1 MSFKSLQLCEPLL
14 RAVSQA
20 GYATPT
26 PIQRQAIPAAL
37 SRRDILGIA
46 QTGTGKT
53 AAFALPILHRLH
65 TEPGRKPGIRALVL
79 TPTREL
85 AGQIDENFRL
95 YGRYTNLRP
104 NVVYGGVSQTPQ
116 VKQLQ
121 NGTDILT
128 ATPGRLLDLLGQGLV
143 RLNTV
148 EILVLDEADRMLDM
162 GFIHDIRRILG
173 HLSGSRQTLFFSATM
188 PENIRRL
195 ADDILSD
202 PVRVSIA
209 PESPTLETIE
219 QKVFLVAKSDK
230 KSLLIHLLEDPQMD
244 SVLVFSRTKHGADR
258 LARVLSRQG
267 IRCDAIHGD
276 KGQNARQRAL
286 DHFKN
291 HVSRVLVATDIA
303 ARGIDVDG
311 LSYVVNYDLPA
322 DAESYV
328 HRIGRTGRAGREGV
342 SLSFCDQS
350 ELDYLRAIEKMT
362 GRQLEVVEQQPFHQ
376 PEYAAVL
383 EAAAAPPAQKD
394 AQKKPADK
402 RPGGRRRFFRTRTR

>member
-202 PVRVSIA
+202 PLRVSIA

-376 PEYAAVL
+376 LEYAAVL

-394 AQKKPADK
+394 VQKKPADK

>member
-230 KSLLIHLLEDPQMD
+230 KSLLIHLLEDPKMD

-291 HVSRVLVATDIA
+291 RVSRVLVATDIA